1 MELPTD
7 QESRAIERLIAE
19 IDQLDTHRDRVGRR
33 VILAFVCTF
42 AIALSLLVYI
52 ALFGGPTR
60 TTLRPPPGPRIPGV
74 LKDAP
79 R

>member
-42 AIALSLLVYI
+42 AIALSLLVYV
-52 ALFGGPTR
+52 ALFGAPTR
-60 TTLRPPPGPRIPGV
+60 PSLRHPGPRVPGV

>member
-19 IDQLDTHRDRVGRR
+19 IDQLDAYRDRVGRR
-33 VILAFVCTF
+33 VILAFVFTF

-52 ALFGGPTR
+52 ALFGGPAR
-60 TTLRPPPGPRIPGV
+60 SSVRHPGPRVPGV

>member
-19 IDQLDTHRDRVGRR
+19 IDQLDAYKDRVGRR

-52 ALFGGPTR
+52 ALFGGPSR